1 MKKII
6 CLLLLISLKISYCQN
21 IKPNDIEIKILKID
35 KLQQQSKLEI
45 LGIDDMK
52 TCGGNLI
59 GYFYNNKL
67 VLLIS
72 QNGGETGT
80 ITNKYYLENNKII
93 KIENLEYYAFMNNNS
108 NAHTS
113 KAKKII
119 EKKEFYF
126 TPKIFIKKSFK
137 KEKIITYSDE
147 QIITCGKNMIKLL
160 NERKTIN

>member
-93 KIENLEYYAFMNNNS
+93 KIENLEYYAFMNNN
-108 NAHTS
+108 
-113 KAKKII
+113 
-119 EKKEFYF
+119 
-126 TPKIFIKKSFK
+126 
-137 KEKIITYSDE
+137 
-147 QIITCGKNMIKLL
+147 
-160 NERKTIN
+160 